1 MSNRAGS
8 FNEKPSS
15 SVLFCKIDRSRKLP
29 SADTLSSP
37 SSCCGTWQQ
46 RFCSSPSSSSS
57 SRAPEVSPETRE
69 RNINYR
75 YFTPHTSQSAS
86 TNTHDHMLSFL
97 TSLLTPD
104 PARCSEARSELELAP
119 SELMSALSPLDSRL
133 VWMASRSSSF
143 TMGVKLV
150 KSSRVSVPGGERQG
164 TRAEQ
169 LMSASEGPECCSII
183 LETQESTDYYKFSQ
197 SHRDF

>member
-1 MSNRAGS
+1 MIQTSTAIFFSPADGGW
-8 FNEKPSS
+8 K
-15 SVLFCKIDRSRKLP
+15 VP

-37 SSCCGTWQQ
+37 SSCCDTWQQ
-46 RFCSSPSSSSS
+46 RSCSSLSSSSS
-57 SRAPEVSPETRE
+57 CRAPQMSTDKHRQTQKLSIQGITLTSEETT
-69 RNINYR
+69 Y
-75 YFTPHTSQSAS
+75 PVAWHTWRWVC
-86 TNTHDHMLSFL
+86 L
-97 TSLLTPD
+97 TSLLTRD
-104 PARCSEARSELELAP
+104 PHASCSKPRSELELAP

-183 LETQESTDYYKFSQ
+183 LETQEETDY
-197 SHRDF
+197 